1 MLLYCHSKIIRIFV
15 SGIYCNTYNKG
26 MYCIF
31 EPVFDIISPTV
42 AVIILAIALIIF
54 DLGKLLK
61 LGKDLA

>member
-1 MLLYCHSKIIRIFV
+1 
-15 SGIYCNTYNKG
+15 